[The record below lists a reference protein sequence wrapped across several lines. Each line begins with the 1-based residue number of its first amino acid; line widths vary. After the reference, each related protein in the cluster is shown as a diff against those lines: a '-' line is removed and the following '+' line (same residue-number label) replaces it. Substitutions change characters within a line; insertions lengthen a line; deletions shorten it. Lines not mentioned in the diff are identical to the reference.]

1 MDCRPVRLD
10 VVCLI
15 CNRHTNRHAPLRC
28 LIAFKAAKQT
38 RILRCASERTD
49 GMKTI
54 DSLIDFLDRV
64 ATPRMTDTQ
73 IEIIE
78 NKLLDL
84 AIEGEEAARRHADL
98 YRSRLN
104 WEETRSAE
112 QRQNLVDQ
120 AQDAQAWLAHQRCVA

>member
-1 MDCRPVRLD
+1 
-10 VVCLI
+10 
-15 CNRHTNRHAPLRC
+15 
-28 LIAFKAAKQT
+28 
-38 RILRCASERTD
+38 
-49 GMKTI
+49 MKTI

-78 NKLLDL
+78 DKLLDL
-84 AIEGEEAARRHADL
+84 SIEGEEAARRYGDL

-104 WEETRSAE
+104 WEGTRSAE

-120 AQDAQAWLAHQRCVA
+120 AQDAQAWLRGRFPSETR

>member
-1 MDCRPVRLD
+1 MKVNRLLLLVLLLLFFSSRDAALFDCFQIGQTDAHFVVR
-10 VVCLI
+10 I
-15 CNRHTNRHAPLRC
+15 RN
-28 LIAFKAAKQT
+28 
-38 RILRCASERTD
+38 RTD

-84 AIEGEEAARRHADL
+84 SIEGEEAARRHADL

-104 WEETRSAE
+104 REETRSAE

-120 AQDAQAWLAHQRCVA
+120 AQDAEAWLAHQRCVA

>member
-1 MDCRPVRLD
+1 
-10 VVCLI
+10 
-15 CNRHTNRHAPLRC
+15 
-28 LIAFKAAKQT
+28 
-38 RILRCASERTD
+38 
-49 GMKTI
+49 MKTI
-54 DSLIDFLDRV
+54 DSLINLLDRV
-64 ATPRMTDTQ
+64 ATPRIPDTQ

-84 AIEGEEAARRHADL
+84 SFEGEEAARRHADL

-120 AQDAQAWLAHQRCVA
+120 AQDAQTWLAQRWIA

>member
-1 MDCRPVRLD
+1 
-10 VVCLI
+10 LI
-15 CNRHTNRHAPLRC
+15 LRAPLRC
-28 LIAFKAAKQT
+28 LIAFKSAKHT
-38 RILRCASERTD
+38 RILRCVSETVL
-49 GMKTI
+49 MKTI

-64 ATPRMTDTQ
+64 TTPRMTDTQ

-84 AIEGEEAARRHADL
+84 EIEGEEAARRHADL

-104 WEETRSAE
+104 WEETRSSE

-120 AQDAQAWLAHQRCVA
+120 AQDAQAWLEENSL